1 MVGYSEGIMAALDQ
15 LRPERSVL
23 VVEEPQVIQRRQIEQ
38 RLATHPCSVDLVPT
52 PIQGEKHPS
61 RSVAAV
67 PASLMWGSF
76 FPGPSTAWW
85 RPPRWLKPGGY
96 QGPDWSLT
104 GLFATR
110 LGSAAYGRRSDRA
123 AAAPAAARHHRDAG
137 RALVV
142 GLGRALRAQ
151 ASQPTSQPRP
161 PTTTDLP
168 ARSFSG
174 LLDHLA
180 TLTRNTLRVGTDTAG
195 EFDLVASPPRPS
207 DRPSICSAQPSRC
220 GSSSQQATPDRNEN
234 AWSAMVNPIHD
245 HVTSG

>member
-1 MVGYSEGIMAALDQ
+1 VGV
-15 LRPERSVL
+15 VL
-23 VVEEPQVIQRRQIEQ
+23 PGTEYGVV
-38 RLATHPCSVDLVPT
+38 
-52 PIQGEKHPS
+52 
-61 RSVAAV
+61 
-67 PASLMWGSF
+67 
-76 FPGPSTAWW
+76 
-85 RPPRWLKPGGY
+85 
-96 QGPDWSLT
+96 
-104 GLFATR
+104 
-110 LGSAAYGRRSDRA
+110 A
-123 AAAPAAARHHRDAG
+123 AAALAEAWGLPRAGLVAARAFRDKARLRTVAG
-137 RALVV
+137 QT
-142 GLGRALRAQ
+142 ALRQPQRQLVTTATQVAHWWSAWGGHCVLKPANRQ